1 MPEAESKNDITNLRA
16 HLFDTLTA
24 LKDKEKPMD
33 LDRAKAIADVAQVII
48 NTAKAE
54 NDFMKISGNCSGTD
68 FIAPAP
74 RLPTGV
80 TVHKLK

>member
-1 MPEAESKNDITNLRA
+1 M
-16 HLFDTLTA
+16 
-24 LKDKEKPMD
+24 KDKEKPMD

-54 NDFMKISGNCSGTD
+54 NDFMKISGKSDGSG
-68 FIAPAP
+68 FIVPVP
-74 RLPTGV
+74 RLPVGV